1 MAVKPTVRRNGKGFF
16 WDEHETARLLG
27 LHKEKFSFEEIAER
41 LSQEFGTAR
50 NAQGVQ
56 RRMEALGK
64 KKKPLGRPVGAL
76 SWTPEQTQLA
86 FTLLAEGRS
95 HAEVVTALKVQFGVE
110 RSTKALWQH
119 LSKTRK
125 KLPKKAK
132 KSESTALAL
141 AKPQTMQ
148 VASTARGDRVVVP
161 DGRAI
166 SVDFPMGQ
174 VRMLLQG
181 ELPLKAIRGIAEA
194 LVQAAIA

>member
-16 WDEHETARLLG
+16 WDAHETERLLG
-27 LHKEKFSFEEIAER
+27 LHMEKFSFEEIAER

-50 NAQGVQ
+50 NAHGVQ

-86 FTLLAEGRS
+86 FTMLAEGES
-95 HAEVVTALKVQFGVE
+95 YVEVVAALKAQFGVE
-110 RSTKALWQH
+110 RTAKALWQH
-119 LSKTRK
+119 LHKTRK
-125 KLPKKAK
+125 KLPKKLPK
-132 KSESTALAL
+132 KSTALAL
-141 AKPQTMQ
+141 AKPQAVT
-148 VASTARGDRVVVP
+148 VAAPARGDRVVVP
-161 DGRAI
+161 DGRSI
-166 SVDFPMGQ
+166 SVEFPMGQ

-181 ELPLKAIRGIAEA
+181 ELRLKAIRGIAEA